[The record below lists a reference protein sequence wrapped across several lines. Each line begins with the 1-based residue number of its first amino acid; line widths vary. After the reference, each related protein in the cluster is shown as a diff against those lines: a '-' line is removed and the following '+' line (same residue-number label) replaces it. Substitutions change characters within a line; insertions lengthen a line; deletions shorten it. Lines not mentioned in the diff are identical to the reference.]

1 MAYDPQPKKRRP
13 ILAMGLLILGSIA
26 MSTTVA
32 IVLALVLALLF
43 WQLMANVFAVA
54 FVQELRWYGPSV
66 YTAGGD
72 LWWWVTGV
80 GIAGAVVTGLG
91 VYGMLRAEAEIP
103 RPFRRR
109 RA

>member
-1 MAYDPQPKKRRP
+1 
-13 ILAMGLLILGSIA
+13 MGLLVLGSIA
-26 MSTTVA
+26 MSTAIA

-72 LWWWVTGV
+72 LWWWVLG
-80 GIAGAVVTGLG
+80 GGAAGAVVLG
-91 VYGMLRAEAEIP
+91 VGVYLLDRAEAEIP

-109 RA
+109 PRT

>member
-1 MAYDPQPKKRRP
+1 
-13 ILAMGLLILGSIA
+13 MGLLILGSIT
-26 MSTTVA
+26 MTTAVA
-32 IVLALVLALLF
+32 IVLALVMALLF

-72 LWWWVTGV
+72 LWWWVGSV
-80 GIAGAVVTGLG
+80 GAAGAVVLG
-91 VYGMLRAEAEIP
+91 IGAYLMDRAEAEIP

-109 RA
+109 RQA